1 MTTLTGHHHISML
14 TKDGKKNHDFYTHI
28 LGLRRVKMTVN
39 QDTPTMYHL
48 FYGDLTG
55 SPGTELTFFEMP
67 IAGRTT
73 RGTNAITRIGLFV
86 RSYESLHYWKKRF
99 ENHDVQHGEITTY
112 AGKDALHFEDHEGLR
127 MVLLNLNSNEIP
139 AHWQPFE
146 NNTIKREHT
155 ILGMGTTE
163 ITVKS
168 LSSTIDLL
176 TTIFGYTICSQSH
189 TQALLQHEQGNVYGE
204 IKLIEQDGPTER
216 PGRGSIHHLALRIE
230 SEEALR
236 ELNEQL
242 LAYGLHTSGVIDRYY
257 FHSLYVRDHNH
268 ILFEIATDSPGFTVD
283 SSIEELG
290 TRLDLPPFLEPRRK
304 EIEAALTPL
313 D

>member
-73 RGTNAITRIGLFV
+73 RGTNAITRTGLFV

-189 TQALLQHEQGNVYGE
+189 AQALLQHEQGNVYGE